1 MKRFLFLAVLAAAA
15 FVSCNKAEVETPY
28 VPDTANAVKFK
39 VENLGSY
46 SFTKAVAIG
55 EEGTSSV
62 GIFASDL
69 NATNVEATVAGATLT
84 PSSTIYWG
92 VGQTSASTFCAVYP
106 YDNGRSATT
115 FDYVIPADQ
124 SNADTFTYQDNL
136 ISAVTSAK
144 PSDDAVSFTFKHPFA
159 KMVIN
164 INNQNAGG
172 DIVSSVVVKGLKP
185 STQIDVTT
193 APATVTLAAEAADV
207 TPYSVSS
214 ATQTT
219 LQFALILAPQ
229 EATPE
234 IVVTT
239 ALGSTYRFN
248 LSAAYTFEAG
258 KVAATSLTLAPVSG
272 GGSGISQS
280 AVENI
285 TFTADAW
292 GAETNTNSTSGETTY
307 GDYWY
312 AIGTI
317 YGTDNTV
324 EAWST
329 DFPLTYNANGTW
341 AITINY
347 DESIATGSQGLGLKF
362 RKFNSTTAADAKWTT
377 QLGFYTGTSDD
388 YKLASGESYDELH
401 YVEGGVD
408 PKNIRLA
415 ETGSWT
421 LVLDGVKLTA
431 TKN

>member
-1 MKRFLFLAVLAAAA
+1 MKRYLFLAALAAAA
-15 FVSCNKAEVETPY
+15 FVSCNKAEVETY
-28 VPDTANAVKFK
+28 VPDTAKAVKFT
-39 VENLGSY
+39 VENLGTY
-46 SFTKAVAIG
+46 SFNTKAVAIG
-55 EEGTSSV
+55 EEGTSTV
-62 GIFASDL
+62 GIFATDL
-69 NATNVEATVAGATLT
+69 NATNVEATVAGTALT
-84 PSSTIYWG
+84 PASPIYWG
-92 VGQTSASTFCAVYP
+92 VGQTSASTFCAIYP
-106 YDNGRSATT
+106 YAAGRTATT

-124 SNADTFTYQDNL
+124 SAADTFTYQDNV
-136 ISAVTSAK
+136 ITAVTSAK
-144 PSDDAVSFTFKHPFA
+144 PSDAAVAFAFKHPFA

-164 INNQNAGG
+164 INNKNAGG
-172 DIVSSVVVKGLKP
+172 DVVASVVVKGLKS
-185 STQIDVTT
+185 STQIDLTA
-193 APATVTLAAEAADV
+193 APATVALATEASDV
-207 TPYSVSS
+207 TPYAVST
-214 ATQTT
+214 ATQAT
-219 LQFALILAPQ
+219 LQYALILAPQ

-239 ALGSTYRFN
+239 ELGSVYRFN

-258 KVAATSLTLAPVSG
+258 KVAATSLTLEPVSG
-272 GGSGISQS
+272 GGSGITQT

-285 TFTADAW
+285 SFTADAW
-292 GAETNTNSTSGETTY
+292 GAETNANSTSGETTY

-329 DFPLTYNANGTW
+329 DFPMTYNANGTW

-347 DESIATGSQGLGLKF
+347 DESIAGPTQGLGLKF
-362 RKFNSTTAADAKWTT
+362 RKFNSATAADAKWTT
-377 QLGFYTGTSDD
+377 QLGFYTGTDD
-388 YKLASGESYDELH
+388 NFTLADGASYDELH
-401 YVEGGVD
+401 YVEASGD